1 MKSLKPFSKT
11 ALTESISVQGDI
23 TPLADNRLLVKFKIA
38 GNIERILWPKAATQI
53 SREDGLWKHTCLE
66 AFVGT
71 GSTPRSPYLEV
82 NCAPN
87 GHWNAYSFSSYREDM
102 QPALDTRVRLQHH
115 EPEQQ
120 EALFEIEIDSQKPFD
135 FTCLGLTAVIEFTDG
150 SLSYWSLS
158 HPGSDPDFHN
168 KDGWIA
174 LSTH

>member
-1 MKSLKPFSKT
+1 MKSLKPFNKT
-11 ALTESISVQGDI
+11 PQTESITLQGEI
-23 TPLADNRLLVKFKIA
+23 TPLSNNRLLVKFKLS
-38 GNIERILWPKAATQI
+38 GQLNKILWPKPTAQI
-53 SREDGLWKHTCLE
+53 HREDGLWKHTCLE
-66 AFVGT
+66 AFLGT
-71 GSTPRSPYLEV
+71 GATPRSPYLEV

-87 GHWNAYSFSSYREDM
+87 GNWNAYSFSSYREGM
-102 QPALDTRVRLQHH
+102 IPSVETRVRLQHH

-120 EALFEIEIDSQKPFD
+120 EALFEIEIDSKKPFD